1 MIQRHSAISH
11 AAYHDLLSTLQDEA
25 VSEIRG
31 TPKRVERNGKAYW
44 YDMYRVGS
52 DVKNAYIGEDSD
64 ALSERLARH
73 AQLKSE
79 ARERRAERVR
89 LVQLLRAEGLMSVDA
104 GTGSLLN
111 AMASSGVFRLGGTL
125 VGTNAFRLYDG
136 ELGVRFNLDETALTQ
151 DVDIASY
158 ERLSL
163 ALDDTVSPELEKV
176 LSDFSFALVP
186 GLKQASTWRWRQSR
200 NNTLVEFLTPSF
212 DDDEGIKHLKALG
225 VDAQSLHHL
234 NYLLASPIKA
244 AVIYRSGVL
253 VQIPRPERFAIHK
266 LIVADRRQDRLKAR
280 KDLLQ
285 AQFLIEVLAE
295 DRPDELREAMETA
308 LSSGAKWRQRI
319 NASLKKLPEADKRL
333 QSLG

>member
-1 MIQRHSAISH
+1 MVKRHSAISH
-11 AAYHDLLSTLQDEA
+11 AAYHDLLSALQDEA
-25 VSEIRG
+25 VSDIRG
-31 TPKRVERNGKAYW
+31 TPKKVERNGKAYW
-44 YDMYRVGS
+44 YDMYRIGS
-52 DVKNAYIGEDSD
+52 DVKNIYIGEDSD
-64 ALSERLARH
+64 ELSERLERH

-136 ELGVRFNLDETALTQ
+136 ELGVRFKLDETALTQ

-163 ALDDTVSPELEKV
+163 ALKDTVSPELEKV
-176 LSDFSFALVP
+176 LSDFSFAPVP
-186 GLKQASTWRWRQSR
+186 SLKQTSTWRWRQSR
-200 NNTLVEFLTPSF
+200 SNTQVEFLTPSF
-212 DDDEGIKHLKALG
+212 EDDEGIKHLKALG

-234 NYLLASPIKA
+234 NYLLAKPIKA

-266 LIVADRRQDRLKAR
+266 LIVADRRTDRLKSR

-295 DRPDELREAMETA
+295 DRPDELEIAFNEATK
-308 LSSGAKWRQRI
+308 LGSKWQDRI
-319 NASLKKLPEADKRL
+319 SASLAKLPETQERL
-333 QSLG
+333 DTLR

>member
-1 MIQRHSAISH
+1 MIKRHSAISH
-11 AAYHDLLSTLQDEA
+11 AAYHDLLSALQDEA

-31 TPKRVERNGKAYW
+31 TPKKVERNGKAYW
-44 YDMYRVGS
+44 YDMYRIGS
-52 DVKNAYIGEDSD
+52 DVKNIYIGEDSNE
-64 ALSERLARH
+64 LSERLRRH

-136 ELGVRFNLDETALTQ
+136 ELGVRFKLDETALTQ

-163 ALDDTVSPELEKV
+163 ALKDTVSPELEKV
-176 LSDFSFALVP
+176 LSDFSFAPAP
-186 GLKQASTWRWRQSR
+186 GLKQTSTWRWRQSR
-200 NNTLVEFLTPSF
+200 SNTLVEFLTPSF
-212 DDDEGIKHLKALG
+212 EDDEGIKHLKALG

-234 NYLLASPIKA
+234 NYLLAKPIKA

-266 LIVADRRQDRLKAR
+266 LIVADRRTDRLKSR

-285 AQFLIEVLAE
+285 AQFLIEILAE
-295 DRPDELREAMETA
+295 DRPDELEIAFNEAKK
-308 LSSGAKWRQRI
+308 LGSKWQDRI
-319 NASLKKLPEADKRL
+319 SASLAKLPETQERL
-333 QSLG
+333 DTLR